1 MQEIVIANEIASISC
16 MAYYGYTGWIAFA
29 NIRFSFALAGDSY
42 PLSASFPVM
51 YLCKILAMRVW

>member
-29 NIRFSFALAGDSY
+29 NIRFSIVLLVILI
-42 PLSASFPVM
+42 PCQPVFQ
-51 YLCKILAMRVW
+51 